1 MLNNHKYENLDS
13 AFTVWK
19 NYMVQMGYGYKL
31 NIDLPGESR
40 GFIPNAKFYNDII
53 GEGKWGANTILS
65 IAIGQGEIM
74 ATPLQIANLSATIA
88 NRGYYIT
95 PHVVKQIRDVGIPK
109 EYTEK
114 HQPSINREYY
124 ENVVT
129 GMRMA
134 VTGGTC
140 KNANLP
146 GLEVCGKTGT
156 VQNPHG
162 QDHSVFMGFAP
173 KDDPKIAICVYVEN
187 AGFGAQVAVPL
198 GSRIFERYLLGKSRN
213 ENDEIV
219 SEDTVSNEIENGANK
234 WSDKWLQERPSV
246 FDEKQ
251 VPAQL
256 NPDNSPKQE
265 SEKTAHHP
273 SPSDPINGLPQNREQ
288 EQAILTRPIVDIF
301 TRYGIYKG

>member
-1 MLNNHKYENLDS
+1 
-13 AFTVWK
+13 
-19 NYMVQMGYGYKL
+19 MGYGYKL

-40 GFIPNAKFYNDII
+40 GFIPNAKFYNDNI

-234 WSDKWLQERPSV
+234 WSDKWLQERPSA
-246 FDEKQ
+246 FDEKE

-256 NPDNSPKQE
+256 NPDNTPKQE

>member
-1 MLNNHKYENLDS
+1 
-13 AFTVWK
+13 
-19 NYMVQMGYGYKL
+19 
-31 NIDLPGESR
+31 
-40 GFIPNAKFYNDII
+40 
-53 GEGKWGANTILS
+53 
-65 IAIGQGEIM
+65 
-74 ATPLQIANLSATIA
+74 
-88 NRGYYIT
+88 
-95 PHVVKQIRDVGIPK
+95 
-109 EYTEK
+109 
-114 HQPSINREYY
+114 
-124 ENVVT
+124 
-129 GMRMA
+129 MA